1 MYCQKIRLF
10 VLLQTHIFSYWF
22 LEIRD
27 RSKDITRTNNV
38 KLLNYV
44 EAIVIKNVPDM
55 ILITI

>member
-10 VLLQTHIFSYWF
+10 VLLQTHIFGFWF
-22 LEIRD
+22 SEIRD

-44 EAIVIKNVPDM
+44 EAIVMKNGS
-55 ILITI
+55 